1 MINAKIVNLR
11 FNQIVWKP
19 VQFLS
24 GLTTYL
30 LFTNPVQALT
40 CVDLLVTPVS
50 FGTYNPS
57 SGSNLTSTGGVKINK
72 FFDCL
77 FPSQLIPTN
86 FTIKLSAGNAGTYSP
101 RKMNNPVNLLA
112 PLQYNLYTTGGVGA
126 PIWGDGTGG
135 STVVSSN
142 GSSNINIPIYGVVS
156 SGQNPSIGS
165 YSDSLTVTIEF
176 N

>member
-1 MINAKIVNLR
+1 MINVKIINLK
-11 FNQIVWKP
+11 FNQSIWSP
-19 VQFLS
+19 LQFLI
-24 GLTTYL
+24 GLTTYF

-40 CVDLLVTPVS
+40 CVDLSVTPVS

-57 SGSNLTSTGGVKINK
+57 SGGNLTSTGGVKINK
-72 FFDCL
+72 FHDCV

-86 FTIKLSAGNAGTYSP
+86 FTVKLSTGDAGSYSP
-101 RKMNNPVNLLA
+101 RKMTNPVNLLA
-112 PLQYNLYTTGGVGA
+112 PLQYNLYTTGDIGA

-135 STVVSSN
+135 STVVSSS
-142 GSSNINIPIYGVVS
+142 GSSNINIPIYGVVP